1 MKQIRDLMDGYKTF
15 RTRTFPANRTL
26 YQDLV
31 KHGQSPRVMIVSC
44 CDSRVEPT
52 VILNSRPGELFMVR
66 NVANLVPPYEPHG
79 DYHGTSAA
87 LEFAVTGLKVE
98 HVIVLGHAYCGG
110 VQAFLNDLYGQDQS
124 SEYRFISR
132 WMSLLR
138 PAMTKL
144 QGADAPRDPAARQRA
159 LEQASIVHSLANLE
173 TFPFV
178 RAQVE
183 AGKLNLHGAWFD
195 IERGLL
201 LEYDPA
207 SRNYVA
213 LTGEESDVR

>member
-1 MKQIRDLMDGYKTF
+1 MKHIRDLMDGYKSF

-31 KHGQSPRVMIVSC
+31 KHGQSPRVMIISC

-110 VQAFLNDLYGQDQS
+110 VKAFLDGLYGQDQG
-124 SEYRFISR
+124 SEYRFITR
-132 WMSLLR
+132 
-138 PAMTKL
+138 
-144 QGADAPRDPAARQRA
+144 
-159 LEQASIVHSLANLE
+159 
-173 TFPFV
+173 
-178 RAQVE
+178 
-183 AGKLNLHGAWFD
+183 
-195 IERGLL
+195 
-201 LEYDPA
+201 
-207 SRNYVA
+207 
-213 LTGEESDVR
+213 

>member
-1 MKQIRDLMDGYKTF
+1 MKHIQDLMAGYRAF
-15 RTRTFPANRTL
+15 RTRTFPANRDL
-26 YQDLV
+26 YRDLV
-31 KHGQSPRVMIVSC
+31 EHGQSPRVMIISC
-44 CDSRVEPT
+44 CDSRVDPT
-52 VILNSRPGELFMVR
+52 TIFSARPGELFMVR

-110 VQAFLNDLYGQDQS
+110 VKAFLGDLYGQDQG

-138 PAMTKL
+138 PAMTQL
-144 QGADAPRDPAARQRA
+144 QGPDAPRDAGERQRA
-159 LEQASIVHSLANLE
+159 LEQASIVHSLTNLE

-183 AGKLNLHGAWFD
+183 AGTLRLHGAWFD
-195 IERGLL
+195 IERGMLM
-201 LEYDPA
+201 EYDPKNRDYA
-207 SRNYVA
+207 P
-213 LTGEESDVR
+213 LTGED